1 MRQMIIVYVFAKH
14 ALTQSMS
21 RRGNSWDNA
30 VAEGFFTT
38 LKKQVVHGEHFFYK
52 VSSEINDIRIL

>member
-21 RRGNSWDNA
+21 RRGNSWNNA
-30 VAEGFFTT
+30 VAKGFFTT
-38 LKKQVVHGEHFFYK
+38 LKKQVVHGEHFF
-52 VSSEINDIRIL
+52 IRYQAK